1 MRLRII
7 VSLFISALLFPVLAG
22 YQNSFPIKLS
32 KEYITQEKNTDSLL
46 TKLSIQ
52 VIKEAPVPSTIKCFD
67 VGPDGQIAIG
77 INMSDSLLSNRH
89 VVCVY
94 DHDMSFQYAISF
106 HSEGDYLLD
115 YTNTDLRIIF
125 LRSGICVCLGPA
137 GEINDIIENQRN
149 ADYYDNLRKQINAS
163 EKERN
168 GKIYFLERTTKNNSL
183 INEYYQLVVKEK
195 SGFTRIIY
203 EAKSNNTK
211 YVYLALGIALL
222 LIIILLSVK
231 SFYKNNN

>member
-1 MRLRII
+1 MKLRII
-7 VSLFISALLFPVLAG
+7 VCLFFSTILFPVLAG
-22 YQNSFPIKLS
+22 YQNTFPLKLS
-32 KEYITQEKNTDSLL
+32 MEYITQEKNTNSLL

-67 VGPDGQIAIG
+67 VGPNGQIAIG

-94 DHDMSFQYAISF
+94 DQDMSFQYAISF
-106 HSEGDYLLD
+106 YSEGDYLLD
-115 YTNTDLRIIF
+115 YTNIDLRIIF
-125 LRSGICVCLGPA
+125 LRSGICICLGPS
-137 GEINDIIENQRN
+137 GEINEIIENQRN
-149 ADYYDNLRKQINAS
+149 ADYYDKLRKQINVS

-168 GKIYFLERTTKNNSL
+168 GKIYYLERTTKNNFL
-183 INEYYQLVVKEK
+183 IKEYYQLVVKEEN
-195 SGFTRIIY
+195 GFTKIIY
-203 EAKSNNTK
+203 EAKSNNAK
-211 YVYLALGIALL
+211 YVYLAIGIALL